1 MSECECP
8 GAVTVRGG
16 LSLEKLIRGREA
28 GSGRQNR
35 KQGIE
40 AGHRAGELGP
50 YNDYCLI
57 A

>member
-40 AGHRAGELGP
+40 AGQGSLA
-50 YNDYCLI
+50 LI
-57 A
+57 MTIV